1 MIDSKNVS
9 GIGVL
14 GLGLRDPGLEGIKQ
28 MAADQQIDPVDHWWL
43 DA

>member
-1 MIDSKNVS
+1 MIDSKNVRDV
-9 GIGVL
+9 GVL
-14 GLGLRDPGLEGIKQ
+14 GLGPIDSGLEGIRR

>member
-1 MIDSKNVS
+1 MIDSKNV
-9 GIGVL
+9 GYVGGP
-14 GLGLRDPGLEGIKQ
+14 GLGLRDPGLEGIRR